1 LQRTDRKLAESW
13 AHRRFT
19 DRLDDLSEER
29 RNGPLETPEFESS
42 QVSPDCGSVT
52 ETNRNRERFTRPC
65 GYDGH
70 ADVTAARTL
79 LGQPL
84 HDGV

>member
-1 LQRTDRKLAESW
+1 LQRTDRNLAESR

-19 DRLDDLSEER
+19 DRLDDLGEER
-29 RNGPLETPEFESS
+29 RSRPLEAPEFESS
-42 QVSPDCGSVT
+42 QVCPDCGSVT
-52 ETNRNRERFTRPC
+52 ETNRNRERSRPC

-79 LGQPL
+79 LGQSL